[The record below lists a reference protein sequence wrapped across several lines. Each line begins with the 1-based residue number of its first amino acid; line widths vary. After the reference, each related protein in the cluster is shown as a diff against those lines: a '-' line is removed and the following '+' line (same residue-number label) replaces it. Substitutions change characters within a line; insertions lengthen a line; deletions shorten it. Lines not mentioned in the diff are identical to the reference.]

1 MSNPP
6 SIVFVV
12 DDDDSLRRGLERLL
26 VVNGHTVESF
36 ASAAAFLE
44 YPEPGCPSCLVLDI
58 RMPYLSGIDVQRT
71 VNQVG
76 WALPIILMTGYADV
90 ETCVVGMKAGAV
102 DFLLKP
108 FDDDQLLGAVS
119 AALHKSAESR
129 RERAE
134 YQAIRE
140 RFDLLTSRERQVFEL
155 VTKGLL
161 NKQIAG
167 QLGTRE
173 GTVKL
178 HRANLVRKLGAHS
191 VTDLVRMSD
200 RLKEDATLPSPAMQ
214 VSA

>member
-1 MSNPP
+1 
-6 SIVFVV
+6 
-12 DDDDSLRRGLERLL
+12 
-26 VVNGHTVESF
+26 
-36 ASAAAFLE
+36 
-44 YPEPGCPSCLVLDI
+44 
-58 RMPYLSGIDVQRT
+58 
-71 VNQVG
+71 
-76 WALPIILMTGYADV
+76 
-90 ETCVVGMKAGAV
+90 VVGMKAGAI

-119 AALHKSAESR
+119 AALHKSAGSR

-134 YQAIRE
+134 YQAVRD

-167 QLGTRE
+167 QLGTKE

-200 RLKEDATLPSPAMQ
+200 RLKEDATPPSPAIR